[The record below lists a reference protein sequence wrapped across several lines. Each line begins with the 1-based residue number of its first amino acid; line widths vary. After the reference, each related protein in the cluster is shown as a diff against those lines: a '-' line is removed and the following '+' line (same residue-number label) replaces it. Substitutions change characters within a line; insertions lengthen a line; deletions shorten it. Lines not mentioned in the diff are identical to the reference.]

1 MNKKRLWI
9 TVAAILLCICS
20 VIIFIACKKNNEDS
34 DTSDTAEEIPDISLL
49 EDGAFVYRIIRSDS
63 GKGNAVT
70 VCATLKKTLKTVTGA
85 DIEVLTDFEDKD
97 SNDDIREILVGSTN
111 RQASI
116 DAMNDLGANEYII
129 RVTGNKIV
137 IAGGSDEMLTM
148 AVKQFLLNCAG
159 YVSDADYTATDRITI
174 KGNFELRNRIKE
186 ADKDIVILKTNDTIS
201 YVDRLVASVEGFH
214 PKDKIRVAGLNDN
227 MSTIFSTDKTELVIV
242 AGADTITGQC
252 RYALDQYLYKKGRV
266 LMLGGPAFEKVTYLS
281 DGKFLT
287 LSEYLRSEYGK
298 LTDDRKLT
306 VFDTSDETAH
316 SAFVR
321 SRNPGSGVNNWDN
334 GGWFSYGDF
343 GFDSESGKQMK
354 VRLTNLQSA
363 GWAYDAFRCPFEADN
378 AYKSKVNAIGFWAKS
393 DEAEP
398 TTGVVLE
405 LVDSQGVAWYAKV
418 ELTSEWQYY
427 MFSAEDFSY
436 YENRGNVATASSP
449 QFAGIRSIGFG
460 LDNAVFAQTQGNH
473 AYYLTEVEL
482 LVMDSDMLNYIRDID
497 LDSVSPYTS
506 VQYSITNGAS
516 IETYANQIFVT
527 DRDYVLAEELVS
539 CQPGTQGTGYN
550 KGRYYRFIPLLEIKD
565 AGGFHSGYAAW
576 INLYSRTTSSTDRE
590 GAIVGYFSSCSADF
604 YDVNGILAVADAA
617 KAMSR
622 DVFLIEGGSD
632 EYTYIPEDTSEITVG
647 GAYVDLSR
655 YKDAEVTLAVEL
667 FDGDT
672 LLGTYTSDSDL
683 NSAPL
688 FNGAMTFRNTF
699 SISKERPNHVVTTLK
714 ADGVIVDRIEQTIDY
729 WEAKP
734 ESERNYVYVED
745 GYYKRNGEIINVIGV
760 NYWPSYH
767 LALQYYN
774 GEFDTRAKYDPD
786 VVRADLA
793 RIKELGMTSVALSLF
808 AYNVGSSNNMLD
820 LVRICEDM
828 GLYVDLAIRSRNDY
842 KEEFLYFD
850 KEDAD
855 QLVLRL
861 HFNENDNIIAY
872 DMCWER
878 RIGTYEGDAFGIGRK
893 RYDSIW
899 EKWII
904 SQYGSVKQ
912 AEKLWGVSAPRDSAG
927 NVIGPSD
934 AMLNDG
940 GASAMICA
948 YYRFLDDIV
957 AKEFN
962 EFKQYLL
969 TIDPNHLLSF
979 RMQNAGSAVNPS
991 EGNYD
996 FQSLASIMDFM
1007 APEGYSV
1014 VSGEES
1020 MIQLMFMAAYAR
1032 YCKPDAPVLMKEFA
1046 SNVSTGSTFALK
1058 DNPTAVQAA
1067 AYLEEFMEYMYNSE
1081 MSAFYLWW
1089 YPSGLRT
1096 AEKKNDCGLFEMDG
1110 SDRLTTE
1117 VLRKWVPKFTE
1128 RRERTKECVVIE
1140 IERDDT
1146 GLGIKGMFNKAKDQL
1161 LAAYR
1166 NGKNVVFVNKQQTK
1180 ANEVFY
1186 ADEVLNETVGG
1197 TKAIGSYPL
1206 RYVNG
1211 QIKNVVIY
1219 RENGLRYAK
1228 VTVCNTGHATW
1239 RAGAVSLTSTD
1250 NSDVR
1255 ITPAAIEKDVGYLEE
1270 IEMTVL
1276 LQRMGDLELRF
1287 IIDGIEFGMV
1297 YETSL

>member
-1 MNKKRLWI
+1 MHGRRGSVVRERRPVVHFPEIGGRFPGVTDKDLPEGVHIGIPYERSDLVDVMEGVQQQLARFVDAELLQIAFKRH
-9 TVAAILLCICS
+9 TVDVFELFAHVGHTALQLLTDRGKRDVFRIGAVDVFADFVNGRIALRNGVETDGVPERRGDDLNGVTAQHDVRAEGLAS
-20 VIIFIACKKNNEDS
+20 ELVERIAEEALHPPIFIVKNGVHRRFPRQGVRWNDPAVEHDVVE

-793 RIKELGMTSVALSLF
+793 RIKELGMT
-808 AYNVGSSNNMLD
+808 Y
-820 LVRICEDM
+820 
-828 GLYVDLAIRSRNDY
+828 
-842 KEEFLYFD
+842 
-850 KEDAD
+850 
-855 QLVLRL
+855 
-861 HFNENDNIIAY
+861 
-872 DMCWER
+872 
-878 RIGTYEGDAFGIGRK
+878 
-893 RYDSIW
+893 
-899 EKWII
+899 
-904 SQYGSVKQ
+904 
-912 AEKLWGVSAPRDSAG
+912 APSH
-927 NVIGPSD
+927 
-934 AMLNDG
+934 
-940 GASAMICA
+940 
-948 YYRFLDDIV
+948 
-957 AKEFN
+957 K
-962 EFKQYLL
+962 
-969 TIDPNHLLSF
+969 
-979 RMQNAGSAVNPS
+979 
-991 EGNYD
+991 
-996 FQSLASIMDFM
+996 
-1007 APEGYSV
+1007 
-1014 VSGEES
+1014 
-1020 MIQLMFMAAYAR
+1020 
-1032 YCKPDAPVLMKEFA
+1032 
-1046 SNVSTGSTFALK
+1046 
-1058 DNPTAVQAA
+1058 
-1067 AYLEEFMEYMYNSE
+1067 
-1081 MSAFYLWW
+1081 
-1089 YPSGLRT
+1089 
-1096 AEKKNDCGLFEMDG
+1096 
-1110 SDRLTTE
+1110 
-1117 VLRKWVPKFTE
+1117 
-1128 RRERTKECVVIE
+1128 
-1140 IERDDT
+1140 
-1146 GLGIKGMFNKAKDQL
+1146 
-1161 LAAYR
+1161 
-1166 NGKNVVFVNKQQTK
+1166 
-1180 ANEVFY
+1180 
-1186 ADEVLNETVGG
+1186 
-1197 TKAIGSYPL
+1197 
-1206 RYVNG
+1206 
-1211 QIKNVVIY
+1211 
-1219 RENGLRYAK
+1219 
-1228 VTVCNTGHATW
+1228 
-1239 RAGAVSLTSTD
+1239 
-1250 NSDVR
+1250 DVR
-1255 ITPAAIEKDVGYLEE
+1255 A
-1270 IEMTVL
+1270 
-1276 LQRMGDLELRF
+1276 
-1287 IIDGIEFGMV
+1287 
-1297 YETSL
+1297 